1 MTTRT
6 EKAERVALEMEIE
19 QVWVELS
26 NRRAP
31 VEIRLTRA
39 GRLLGLH
46 SRTEHGEVVGV
57 FDSRVS
63 LAHFRDTVFDA
74 WEDLT
79 RG

>member
-1 MTTRT
+1 MNVRW
-6 EKAERVALEMEIE
+6 ERRCDEDYQALEIEIE
-19 QVWVELS
+19 RAWV
-26 NRRAP
+26 
-31 VEIRLTRA
+31 
-39 GRLLGLH
+39 LLGLH

>member
-63 LAHFRDTVFDA
+63 LAHFRDTGF
-74 WEDLT
+74 
-79 RG
+79 

>member
-26 NRRAP
+26 RRLAP

-46 SRTEHGEVVGV
+46 SRTEHGEIVGV

-63 LAHFRDTVFDA
+63 LAHFRDTVFDV
-74 WEDLT
+74 WEELI